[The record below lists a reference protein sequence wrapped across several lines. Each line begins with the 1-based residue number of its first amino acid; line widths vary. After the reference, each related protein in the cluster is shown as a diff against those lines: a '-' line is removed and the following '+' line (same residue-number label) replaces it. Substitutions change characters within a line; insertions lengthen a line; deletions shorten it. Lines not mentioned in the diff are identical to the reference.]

1 MRVSESMTRN
11 VEIIRPDDSIHE
23 AAALMAELDIG
34 SLPVAQD
41 DRLIGMLTDRDI
53 AIRAVARGLGP
64 DTLVRAVMSSEV
76 KYCFEDQSIAEV
88 TENMANIQVRRLP
101 VVDRDKHLVGIVSLG
116 DLALEVGAEEE
127 AGKALKGVSRPGGE
141 HSQAGMQH

>member
-1 MRVSESMTRN
+1 MKVSESMTRN
-11 VEIIRPDDSIHE
+11 VETIHPEDSIRE

-41 DRLIGMLTDRDI
+41 DQLIGMLTDRDI

-64 DTLVRAVMSSEV
+64 DTAIRGVMSTDV
-76 KYCFEDQSIAEV
+76 KYCFEDQSIEEV
-88 TENMANIQVRRLP
+88 TENMASTQVRRLP
-101 VVDRDKHLVGIVSLG
+101 VVDREKRLVGIVSLG
-116 DLALEVGAEEE
+116 DLALEDGAAEE

-141 HSQAGMQH
+141 HSQAGTHH

>member
-1 MRVSESMTRN
+1 MRVSQSMTRN
-11 VEIIRPDDSIHE
+11 VEIVHPEDSIRE
-23 AAALMAELDIG
+23 AAALMAQLDIG
-34 SLPVAQD
+34 SVPVAED

-64 DTLVRAVMSSEV
+64 DTAVRSVMSTDV
-76 KYCFEDQSIAEV
+76 KYCFEDQTIEDV

-101 VVDRDKHLVGIVSLG
+101 VVDRDKRLVGIISLG
-116 DLALEVGAEEE
+116 DLALEEGTEEE

-141 HSQAGMQH
+141 HSQAGTQH

>member
-64 DTLVRAVMSSEV
+64 DTLVRAVMSSDV
-76 KYCFEDQSIAEV
+76 KYCFEDQSIEEV